1 MRINVLCIAI
11 LLSVVLPA
19 AGCGYGSNYNG
30 GTMMPGTTPKL
41 TELVPNDTPAGSPGF
56 TLTVNGTGFGTS
68 TSVFW
73 NGSALATSYVTGN
86 QITATVTAADVAA
99 SGNIPVYVRSGTTNS
114 NMLTFTV
121 Q

>member
-1 MRINVLCIAI
+1 
-11 LLSVVLPA
+11 
-19 AGCGYGSNYNG
+19 
-30 GTMMPGTTPKL
+30 MMPGTAPKL
-41 TELVPNDTPAGSPGF
+41 TELVPNDTPTGSPGF

-68 TSVFW
+68 TAVFW

-114 NMLTFTV
+114 NMLTFAV

>member
-19 AGCGYGSNYNG
+19 ASCGYGSNYKG
-30 GTMMPGTTPKL
+30 GTMMPGSAPKL
-41 TELVPNDTPAGSPGF
+41 TELVPNDTPAGSAGF
-56 TLTVNGTGFGTS
+56 TLTDNGTGFGTS
-68 TSVFW
+68 TAVFW

>member
-19 AGCGYGSNYNG
+19 ASCGYGSNYNG
-30 GTMMPGTTPKL
+30 GTMMPGSAPKL
-41 TELVPNDTPAGSPGF
+41 TELVPNDTPAGSARVHLDRQRHRFRHKHCRFLEWVGPCN
-56 TLTVNGTGFGTS
+56 VD
-68 TSVFW
+68 
-73 NGSALATSYVTGN
+73 VTGN